1 VASATFDSVEAR
13 ERNIDQLDK
22 IRGTGSQGVAAE
34 VLDECDFE
42 LALAHL
48 RVPEMA

>member
-1 VASATFDSVEAR
+1 M
-13 ERNIDQLDK
+13 
-22 IRGTGSQGVAAE
+22 IRGTGSQEVAAE
-34 VLDECDFE
+34 VLDESDFQ